1 MSGLKG
7 DFIGFTFDKKH
18 SSELGIVRVSEG
30 SRYDENLLPSIE
42 DKFVR
47 VPGGDGNY
55 FFGSYYTERDFN
67 ISIAF
72 DNLSEEQFRKLRQ
85 HLNGKKKGEL
95 IFDEAP
101 YKVYKVKVATSPNL
115 KYICFDKEGDD
126 GKRIRIYKGEGSIS
140 FKTLSPFAKS
150 KHKWLSEYRSSTT
163 STVSTEEDNLLT
175 KEDLYNPKLVELGD
189 NVDEWAAAS
198 GMLEEQGD
206 YDSYNNGT
214 INLYNPGDVE
224 TDFILKLNKTKE
236 VKNENT
242 NNDSSTIE
250 VLEDDSST
258 TEDSERIS
266 IQLDENPAL
275 LIDLFTLKDGDV
287 SYQINSKTELIEG
300 LDAEG
305 RLTGNIYNE
314 YIAGGSFFKIP
325 LGDSTLTL
333 PSDLTKENVEIKYD
347 YLYF

>member
-7 DFIGFTFDKKH
+7 DFIGFTFDNKH

-72 DNLSEEQFRKLRQ
+72 DNLSEEQFRELRQ
-85 HLNGKKKGEL
+85 HLNGKKVGEL

-101 YKVYKVKVATSPNL
+101 YKVYKVKVAISPNL

-150 KHKWLSEYRSSTT
+150 KDKWLSEYRSSTT

-175 KEDLYNPKLVELGD
+175 KEDLYNPKMVEIGD

-198 GMLEEQGD
+198 GMKETQDD

-214 INLYNPGDVE
+214 IKLYNPGDVE
-224 TDFILKLNKTKE
+224 TDFILKTTDSKEITFTLNG
-236 VKNENT
+236 
-242 NNDSSTIE
+242 
-250 VLEDDSST
+250 
-258 TEDSERIS
+258 
-266 IQLDENPAL
+266 NPEL
-275 LIDLFTLKDGDV
+275 KINPITLKDGDV

-300 LDAEG
+300 LNAEG
-305 RLTGNIYNE
+305 KLTGNIYNE
-314 YIAGGSFFKIP
+314 YIAGGSFFKIQP
-325 LGDSTLTL
+325 GESTLTL
-333 PSDLTKENVEIKYD
+333 PSDLTDVEIEYD

>member
-7 DFIGFTFDKKH
+7 DFIGFTFDNKH

-72 DNLSEEQFRKLRQ
+72 DNLSEEQFRELRQ
-85 HLNGKKKGEL
+85 HLSGKKVGEL

-198 GMLEEQGD
+198 GMKENQKEIEGEDIHD
-206 YDSYNNGT
+206 YDTYNNGT

-224 TDFILKLNKTKE
+224 TDFILKTTDSKEITFTLNG
-236 VKNENT
+236 
-242 NNDSSTIE
+242 
-250 VLEDDSST
+250 
-258 TEDSERIS
+258 
-266 IQLDENPAL
+266 NPEL
-275 LIDLFTLKDGDV
+275 KINPITLKDGDI

-300 LDAEG
+300 LNAEG
-305 RLTGNIYNE
+305 YLTGNIYNE

>member
-7 DFIGFTFDKKH
+7 DFIGFTFDNKH

-42 DKFVR
+42 DKIVR

-72 DNLSEEQFRKLRQ
+72 DNLSETQFRELRQ
-85 HLNGKKKGEL
+85 HLNGKKKGKL

-115 KYICFDKEGDD
+115 KYICFDREGED

-140 FKTLSPFAKS
+140 FKTLSPFARS
-150 KHKWLSEYRSSTT
+150 KHKWLSKYRSSTT
-163 STVSTEEDNLLT
+163 STVSIEEDNLLT

-198 GMLEEQGD
+198 GMKETQDD
-206 YDSYNNGT
+206 YDTYDNGT
-214 INLYNPGDVE
+214 IKLYNPGDVE
-224 TDFILKLNKTKE
+224 TDFILKIKKLK
-236 VKNENT
+236 ENT
-242 NNDSSTIE
+242 LTLDDNPESTIE
-250 VLEDDSST
+250 PIIFKKITLTLNKDKVPKL
-258 TEDSERIS
+258 IINS
-266 IQLDENPAL
+266 I
-275 LIDLFTLKDGDV
+275 TLKDGDD
-287 SYQINSKTELIEG
+287 SFQINSKTELIEG
-300 LDAEG
+300 LNAEG
-305 RLTGNIYNE
+305 KLTGNIYNE
-314 YIAGGSFFKIP
+314 YIAGGSFFKIQP
-325 LGDSTLTL
+325 GDSTLEL
-333 PSDLTKENVEIKYD
+333 PTDLTDVKVDIEYD

>member
-7 DFIGFTFDKKH
+7 DFIGFTFNNKH

-42 DKFVR
+42 DKIVR

-55 FFGSYYTERDFN
+55 YFGSYYTERDFN

-72 DNLSEEQFRKLRQ
+72 DNLSESNFRELRK
-85 HLNGKKKGEL
+85 HFNGKEVGEL
-95 IFDEAP
+95 IFDEVP

-115 KYICFDKEGDD
+115 KYICFDGEDKE

-140 FKTLSPFAKS
+140 FKTLSPFARS
-150 KHKWLSEYRSSTT
+150 KHKWLSEYGSSTT
-163 STVSTEEDNLLT
+163 STTSIEEDNLLT
-175 KEDLYNPKLVELGD
+175 KEDLYNPKLVEVGD
-189 NVDEWAAAS
+189 NIDEWAAAS
-198 GMLEEQGD
+198 GMKETQDD

-224 TDFILKLNKTKE
+224 TDFILKTTDSKTI
-236 VKNENT
+236 T
-242 NNDSSTIE
+242 LTLGNNPELKI
-250 VLEDDSST
+250 
-258 TEDSERIS
+258 
-266 IQLDENPAL
+266 NP
-275 LIDLFTLKDGDV
+275 ITLKNGDV

-300 LDAEG
+300 LNAEG
-305 RLTGNIYNE
+305 KLTGNIYNE

-325 LGDSTLTL
+325 PGDSTLTL
-333 PSDLTKENVEIKYD
+333 PSDLTNVEIEYD

>member
-7 DFIGFTFDKKH
+7 DFIGFTFDNKH

-72 DNLSEEQFRKLRQ
+72 DNLSEEQFRDLRQ

-95 IFDEAP
+95 IFDETP

-163 STVSTEEDNLLT
+163 STALIEEDNLLT

-198 GMLEEQGD
+198 GMKENQKETEGEDIHD
-206 YDSYNNGT
+206 YDTYNNGT
-214 INLYNPGDVE
+214 INLFNPGDVE
-224 TDFILKLNKTKE
+224 TDFILKTTDSKEITFTLNG
-236 VKNENT
+236 
-242 NNDSSTIE
+242 
-250 VLEDDSST
+250 
-258 TEDSERIS
+258 
-266 IQLDENPAL
+266 NPEL
-275 LIDLFTLKDGDV
+275 KINPITLKDGDV

-300 LDAEG
+300 LNAEG
-305 RLTGNIYNE
+305 SLTGNIYNE
-314 YIAGGSFFKIP
+314 YIAGGSFFKIQP
-325 LGDSTLTL
+325 GESTLTL
-333 PSDLTKENVEIKYD
+333 PSDLTNVEIKYD

>member
-7 DFIGFTFDKKH
+7 DFIGFTFDNKH

-72 DNLSEEQFRKLRQ
+72 DNLSETQFRELRQ
-85 HLNGKKKGEL
+85 HLNGKKVGEL

-115 KYICFDKEGDD
+115 KYICFDREGDD

-163 STVSTEEDNLLT
+163 STASIEADNLLT
-175 KEDLYNPKLVELGD
+175 KGDLYNPKLVELGD

-198 GMLEEQGD
+198 GMKETQGN
-206 YDSYNNGT
+206 YDSYINGN
-214 INLYNPGDVE
+214 INLYNPGDIE
-224 TDFILKLNKTKE
+224 TDFILKIKDLKE
-236 VKNENT
+236 IT
-242 NNDSSTIE
+242 LTLGNNPELKI
-250 VLEDDSST
+250 
-258 TEDSERIS
+258 
-266 IQLDENPAL
+266 NP
-275 LIDLFTLKDGDV
+275 ITLKNGDA

-300 LDAEG
+300 LDKDDK
-305 RLTGNIYNE
+305 LTGNIYNE
-314 YIAGGSFFKIP
+314 YIAGGSFFKIQP
-325 LGDSTLTL
+325 GESTLGL
-333 PSDLTKENVEIKYD
+333 PSDLTNVEIEYD

>member
-7 DFIGFTFDKKH
+7 DFIGFTFDNKH

-42 DKFVR
+42 DKIVR

-55 FFGSYYTERDFN
+55 YFGSYYTERDFN

-72 DNLSEEQFRKLRQ
+72 DNLSETQFRKLRQ
-85 HLNGKKKGEL
+85 HLNGKKRGEL

-115 KYICFDKEGDD
+115 KYICFDGEDEE

-140 FKTLSPFAKS
+140 FKALNPFARS

-163 STVSTEEDNLLT
+163 STTSTEEDNLLT
-175 KEDLYNPKLVELGD
+175 KGDLYNPKMVEVGD

-198 GMLEEQGD
+198 GMKENRKETEGEDIHD

-224 TDFILKLNKTKE
+224 TDFILKTTDSKTITFKLNG
-236 VKNENT
+236 
-242 NNDSSTIE
+242 
-250 VLEDDSST
+250 
-258 TEDSERIS
+258 
-266 IQLDENPAL
+266 NPEL
-275 LIDLFTLKDGDV
+275 KINPITLKNGDV

-300 LDAEG
+300 LNAEG
-305 RLTGNIYNE
+305 GLTGNIYNE
-314 YIAGGSFFKIP
+314 YIAGGSFFKIQP
-325 LGDSTLTL
+325 GESTLEL
-333 PSDLTKENVEIKYD
+333 PSDLTNVEIEYD